1 LEDNKERNNE
11 MSVEVQTSAMCDE
24 CGKPITCDHCGNSL
38 PFDWLYSD
46 LLCRDCEAAHPT
58 LTLEQKEAD
67 VAAAAQRR
75 RELLA
80 RRTPDQ
86 VLADTAASALG
97 GLDEM
102 PHDLHSLHHQLLMLG
117 SYMSVKEENRILDAQ
132 DELWIGR
139 RILAR
144 LNRKK
149 QLRSEQIRTLLAAA
163 NAAELLASGDV
174 RVAVR
179 VAAATLPVQGLDL
192 DNPWVDELLE
202 QRAKGE

>member
-1 LEDNKERNNE
+1 
-11 MSVEVQTSAMCDE
+11 MCDE

-38 PFDWLYSD
+38 PFDRLYSG

-58 LTLEQKEAD
+58 PTLEQKKAD

-86 VLADTAASALG
+86 VIADTAASALG
-97 GLDEM
+97 RLATM
-102 PHDLHSLHHQLLMLG
+102 PHNLYRLHHQLLMLG
-117 SYMSVKEENRILDAQ
+117 SCMSVKEENRILDAQ

-144 LNRKK
+144 FNRKK
-149 QLRSEQIRTLLAAA
+149 QLRSEQTRTLLAAA
-163 NAAELLASGDV
+163 NAAELLASDDV

-179 VAAATLPVQGLDL
+179 DVAATLPVQGLDL
-192 DNPWVDELLE
+192 DNPWVDEPLE